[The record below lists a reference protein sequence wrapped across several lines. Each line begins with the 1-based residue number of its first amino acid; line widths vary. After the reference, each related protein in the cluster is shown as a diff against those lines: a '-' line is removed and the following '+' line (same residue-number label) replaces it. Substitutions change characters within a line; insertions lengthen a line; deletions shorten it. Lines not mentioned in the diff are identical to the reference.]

1 MFLFVIC
8 GGSLIY
14 GTVQQQRRVEAKVRL
29 EECKQQVDSLR
40 AEVEKLNQH
49 VGITLKQLQVERDAA
64 ISAINS
70 NRKQ

>member
-1 MFLFVIC
+1 
-8 GGSLIY
+8 LIY
-14 GTVQQQRRVEAKVRL
+14 GTVQQQRRAETKGQL
-29 EECKQQVDSLR
+29 EECKQQVDSLK

-64 ISAINS
+64 ISANNS